1 MPCDQKNQN
10 IKKKQYYNKFN
21 EDFKNGPSQK
31 YLKKKKKSEVE
42 LLGARPQQGIGK
54 IQLLVVGQ

>member
-1 MPCDQKNQN
+1 MKTLKMVQVKN
-10 IKKKQYYNKFN
+10 I
-21 EDFKNGPSQK
+21 
-31 YLKKKKKSEVE
+31 LKKKKKSEVE